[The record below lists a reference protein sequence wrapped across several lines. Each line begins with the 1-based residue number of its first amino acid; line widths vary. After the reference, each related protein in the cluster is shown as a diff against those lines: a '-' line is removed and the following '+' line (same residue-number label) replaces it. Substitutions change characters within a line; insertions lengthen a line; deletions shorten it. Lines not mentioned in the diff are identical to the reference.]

1 MILLSDTLSIPPD
14 AVTETF
20 AILGRRGSGKTHTAS
35 VMCEQMLNDRLQVC
49 VIDPLDVW
57 WGLRASADGKGRG
70 LRVVVFG
77 GHHADLPLE
86 ETQGTLLANL
96 VVDCE
101 LSAIFSVRHLSKS
114 GARRFVGDFGEQLY
128 KRKGEAKSRSPLH
141 LYVDEADAFVPQKL
155 FPGTERCFGAID
167 TIVRR
172 GRSSGLGTTLISQ
185 RAAVVNKDVLTQTE
199 IMICHQTTSPQD
211 RKALEAWVDA
221 NGTVEKKREF
231 MGSLASLKK
240 GEAWFWSPAWLEI
253 FDRMKVN
260 PRETFDSSATPK
272 VGQLPRTPA
281 KMEHIDV
288 AELQRLIA
296 SSEAKAAE
304 PKTDPAATA
313 TLREMKELRARVQEL
328 QHQLDTRAQPFDK
341 ESYFELT
348 ESIDQELL
356 STIAQ
361 LEQARDRV
369 KSLLATYGVQN
380 SPILEKP
387 KWVPPVETP
396 LKLKRE
402 KPAKSLVEKTNAA
415 LDEMQSVDR
424 LFAVLAQAGG
434 RLKRSQLALRSL
446 YNGSGGGFRRALS
459 QLRTTGEIAE
469 ADGFVELTM
478 AGLKR
483 AGISEGKPK
492 FGKPVVGSDLGEL
505 LKKRLNASTCKLYDA
520 LEAAG
525 YDGLTR
531 ARLATNTDYDAS
543 GGGFRRALSELRKLG
558 CIEEEPGGARIRLE
572 ADLLL

>member
-1 MILLSDTLSIPPD
+1 MILLSDSLSIPPD

-141 LYVDEADAFVPQKL
+141 LFVDEADAFVPQKL

-260 PRETFDSSATPK
+260 ARETFDSSATPK

-288 AELQRLIA
+288 AELQRLITN
-296 SSEAKAAE
+296 SEEKAAE
-304 PKTDPAATA
+304 PKAGPPATQE
-313 TLREMKELRARVQEL
+313 LKELRARVREL
-328 QHQLDTRAQPFDK
+328 QAEVDAKTPPFDR
-341 ESYFELT
+341 ERFDVLSEVV
-348 ESIDQELL
+348 DQELL
-356 STIAQ
+356 SLGAQ
-361 LEQARDRV
+361 LDQGRDRINAA
-369 KSLLATYGVQN
+369 LAAYATDAI
-380 SPILEKP
+380 PPLKA
-387 KWVPPVETP
+387 KWVPPVEKP
-396 LKLKRE
+396 LNLKRE
-402 KPAKSLVEKTNAA
+402 KPAKSMVDKANGA

-492 FGKPVVGSDLGEL
+492 FGKPVIGSDLGEL

-520 LEAAG
+520 LEHAG

-531 ARLATNTDYDAS
+531 ARLATNTNYDAS

-558 CIEEEPGGARIRLE
+558 CIEEEPGGARVRLAE
-572 ADLLL
+572 DLLL